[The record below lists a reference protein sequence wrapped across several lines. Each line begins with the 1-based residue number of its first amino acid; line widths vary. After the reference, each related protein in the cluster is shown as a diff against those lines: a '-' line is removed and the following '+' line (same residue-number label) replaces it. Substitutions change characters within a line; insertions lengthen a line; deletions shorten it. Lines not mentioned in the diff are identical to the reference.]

1 MLTFSAHAEEQEEV
15 IDFISNKIRQNL
27 IEEGYSEAS
36 QNNLEIIIEPRNLDK
51 LKLHID
57 EIANLKLLQ
66 VNQYSS
72 SFKGQIFL
80 NKCEAGD
87 CKKEIQGRY
96 IEYAEIPVFKQNEKA
111 GNIINEQDIHLIKIN
126 SQKISKEFF
135 TNSNELI
142 GKTPIQSMAANM
154 PIRKRMI
161 TNVAIINKQ
170 DMVTVKYKKGSLE
183 LSMMGLAVDSGANGD
198 RIRVQNTK
206 SNAIIYGIARDNK
219 IVEIN

>member
-80 NKCEAGD
+80 NKC
-87 CKKEIQGRY
+87 
-96 IEYAEIPVFKQNEKA
+96 VTS
-111 GNIINEQDIHLIKIN
+111 H
-126 SQKISKEFF
+126 
-135 TNSNELI
+135 
-142 GKTPIQSMAANM
+142 MA
-154 PIRKRMI
+154 
-161 TNVAIINKQ
+161 
-170 DMVTVKYKKGSLE
+170 
-183 LSMMGLAVDSGANGD
+183 
-198 RIRVQNTK
+198 
-206 SNAIIYGIARDNK
+206 
-219 IVEIN
+219 